1 MRTMFASAFMSR
13 SERRVIISWNATTID
28 SFRKGQ
34 SMANAFLHRI
44 ENARQDGLRAGL
56 EIGFQMAADF
66 IALSANDPDCVGKNN
81 TLGEER
87 LLKILAGAKKYEM
100 QFSEA
105 FCTAEESDY
114 QRDLLDRRL
123 KQIFKKSFRGFEER
137 YPRVKEI
144 RYKK

>member
-1 MRTMFASAFMSR
+1 M
-13 SERRVIISWNATTID
+13 IISWNETTID
-28 SFRKGQ
+28 SHRKERGI
-34 SMANAFLHRI
+34 SMNAFLHRI

-114 QRDLLDRRL
+114 QRDLLDRKL
-123 KQIFKKSFRGFEER
+123 KQIFKKNFCPFEER

>member
-1 MRTMFASAFMSR
+1 
-13 SERRVIISWNATTID
+13 
-28 SFRKGQ
+28 
-34 SMANAFLHRI
+34 MANAFLHRI
-44 ENARQDGLRAGL
+44 ENARQDGLAAGL

-87 LLKILAGAKKYEM
+87 LIKILAGAKKYEM

-114 QRDLLDRRL
+114 QRDLLDRKL
-123 KQIFKKSFRGFEER
+123 KQIFKKNFCGFEER